1 MLEKTLESPW
11 DSKEIQP
18 VNPKRNQSWIFIGG
32 TDVEAETPI
41 LWPPNARNW
50 LIRKHSDAG
59 KVWRWEE
66 KGTTEDEM
74 VGWYHQ
80 LDGHEFEQA
89 LGFDDEQGLCLIC
102 CSPWGHKESDV
113 TERLNWTDCIRHA
126 GKLKHYGY
134 RCLIFLIP
142 PVVHNNNND
151 NTYSNTRASQVAL
164 VVKNPPANA
173 GHIRDW
179 DWPLRIRSLP
189 QEDLLETG
197 MATYS
202 SILAWRIPM
211 DRGAWRATVHA
222 VAKSR
227 TQLKRLLHWN
237 TWIHVHVFS
246 VQFSHW

>member
-1 MLEKTLESPW
+1 
-11 DSKEIQP
+11 
-18 VNPKRNQSWIFIGG
+18 
-32 TDVEAETPI
+32 
-41 LWPPNARNW
+41 
-50 LIRKHSDAG
+50 
-59 KVWRWEE
+59 
-66 KGTTEDEM
+66 M

-89 LGFDDEQGLCLIC
+89 LGFDDEQGLCLMC

-179 DWPLRIRSLP
+179 DLTPQDSIPASGRSPGDGNGNLLQYSCLKNPHGQRSLAGYSP
-189 QEDLLETG
+189 CGCRVGHNWSDFSTATHGFMYMYSQFSSVTDSGWHGAEGASWLEGSRLQQTRCHFWLPCLL
-197 MATYS
+197 
-202 SILAWRIPM
+202 
-211 DRGAWRATVHA
+211 RA
-222 VAKSR
+222 
-227 TQLKRLLHWN
+227 
-237 TWIHVHVFS
+237 VFS
-246 VQFSHW
+246 RFMW